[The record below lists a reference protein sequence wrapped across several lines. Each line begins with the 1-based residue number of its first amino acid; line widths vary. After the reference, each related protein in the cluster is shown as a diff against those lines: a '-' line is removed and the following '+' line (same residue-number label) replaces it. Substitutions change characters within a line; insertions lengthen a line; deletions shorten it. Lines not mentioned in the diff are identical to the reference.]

1 MKEREGGLP
10 IAAMIVVLVLVFAA
24 ISGGTLFFLG
34 TQK

>member
-1 MKEREGGLP
+1 MKEREGNLP
-10 IAAMIVVLVLVFAA
+10 IAAMIVVLVLVVAA